1 MTGSMEPPL
10 PELIAWRIA
19 LAALPF
25 AAWFI
30 WRAWAV
36 RSGRAMGSTPWPWL
50 FVGAAV
56 LFAGSLI
63 ASAIFHPDT
72 SHARYVPGE
81 VTADGTVSKGYFET
95 RPSPPAAPAA
105 PR

>member
-1 MTGSMEPPL
+1 MEPPL
-10 PELIAWRIA
+10 PELIAWRLA

-25 AAWFI
+25 AVWFI

-81 VTADGTVSKGYFET
+81 VT
-95 RPSPPAAPAA
+95 PSGGVTEGRLEKKAK
-105 PR
+105 